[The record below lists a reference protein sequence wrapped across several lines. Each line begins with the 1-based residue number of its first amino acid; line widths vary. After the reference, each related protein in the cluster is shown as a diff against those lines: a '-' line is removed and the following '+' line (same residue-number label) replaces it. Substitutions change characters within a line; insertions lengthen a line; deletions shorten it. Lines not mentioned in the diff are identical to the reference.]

1 LKVWVLLSEKGLL
14 KSIQGVHPMLNWKR
28 KIATLLESEPLKART
43 YFFAQEKIEA
53 LSPVFNHLPENTN
66 PQAILTASVEIES
79 MMVKEGIS
87 LKELLEKKYQEV
99 QKVLPV
105 MAPKIKNVL
114 MNEVT
119 DVDGLQKNLQNVT
132 DTITRNEEHDA
143 SEFKYTR
150 KNTNSFA
157 LSNMA
162 KSVVNNAAALYR
174 DMIEEMP
181 DKKERVRLFL
191 SLLEDEVVKILDE
204 LEPALRGIFNVRVK
218 EFAKQVVMEPTF
230 SASKNVR
237 ASLKKKAINDM
248 LLENCSGSVKGEA
261 EITEIRETRPRF
273 LVTSPKSPRKW
284 PKKVKRNEFK
294 EDPIE

>member
-1 LKVWVLLSEKGLL
+1 
-14 KSIQGVHPMLNWKR
+14 MLNWKR
-28 KIATLLESEPLKART
+28 KIAALLESEPLKART

-53 LSPVFNHLPENTN
+53 LSPVFDGLPEDTN
-66 PQAILTASVEIES
+66 PQAILTASVEIEA
-79 MMVKEGIS
+79 MMGKEGIS

-99 QKVLPV
+99 QKILPV

-119 DVDGLQKNLQNVT
+119 DVDGLQKNLKTVT
-132 DTITRNEEHDA
+132 DTLTQNEEQNA
-143 SEFKYTR
+143 SEFKYTK
-150 KNTNSFA
+150 KNTNSIA

-162 KSVVNNAAALYR
+162 KSVVDGAAAQYR
-174 DMIEEMP
+174 DMIEEMT

-204 LEPALRGIFNVRVK
+204 LEPALRDIFNVRVK

-237 ASLKKKAINDM
+237 ASLKKKAMKNVRASLKKKAINDM
-248 LLENCSGSVKGEA
+248 LLENCSGSVEGEA

-284 PKKVKRNEFK
+284 PKKVKRGEFK